1 MSIPLITADMD
12 PCKIEPHDLL
22 RDVTTYRETYPTIW
36 ETSSSEGRSVAA
48 RLQKIVLQAAA
59 CANPYTAALAT
70 LILNLDV
77 PPGDEPA

>member
-1 MSIPLITADMD
+1 MSIPLVTADMD

-22 RDVTTYRETYPTIW
+22 RDVVTYREDFPHYW
-36 ETSSSEGRSVAA
+36 ERATDAA
-48 RLQKIVLQAAA
+48 QETRTRLQKIVLQAVA
-59 CANPYTAALAT
+59 CANPYSAALAT